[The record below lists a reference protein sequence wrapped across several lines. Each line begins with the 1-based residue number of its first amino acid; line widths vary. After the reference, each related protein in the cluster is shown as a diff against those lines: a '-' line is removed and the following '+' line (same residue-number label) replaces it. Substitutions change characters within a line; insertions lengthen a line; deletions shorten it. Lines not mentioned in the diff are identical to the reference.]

1 MPNSH
6 KTYTIDPPSVTVL
19 VLHWRGIDKTRR
31 CLASLRTSTYSNY
44 KVLLVDN
51 GSAGDGVDQSQADGV
66 TLAREYPEVDLLS
79 LDRNYGFAGGC
90 NHGLKRA
97 MANGAAFIWLLNNDA
112 VARPES
118 IGHLVQAALA
128 NPNGAA
134 FGAVVLEGDSSN
146 AEEAG
151 IGEISFAKAKTYLRK
166 MPAEGGGASAASKNK
181 AEWRQNDGVTTYS
194 CQWLS
199 GSNLLLRQ
207 SALQKVGIFDEKYY
221 LYFEDVELCHRLK
234 LAGFEC
240 LLVPGSTIEHEG
252 NASTQGSLSLWRNY
266 YHSRNRLRFFM
277 QYAPAHLKTVA
288 LASIMGHMAKHML
301 TLPTRGKRGKA
312 CLRAEWLGVKDYFD
326 GKSGRAECLDWCE
339 KIDL

>member
-1 MPNSH
+1 VPNSH
-6 KTYTIDPPSVTVL
+6 KTYTVDPPSVTVL

-31 CLASLRTSTYSNY
+31 CLASLRTSTYANY

-51 GSAGDGVDQSQADGV
+51 GSAGDGLDQSNSDGV
-66 TLAREYPEVDLLS
+66 VLASEFPEVDLLS

-118 IGHLVQAALA
+118 IDHLIKAALA
-128 NPNGAA
+128 NPSAAA
-134 FGAVVLEGDSSN
+134 FGAVVLEGNSER

-151 IGEISFAKAKTYLRK
+151 IGEISFARAKTYLRK
-166 MPAEGGGASAASKNK
+166 MDGKKKQESGG
-181 AEWRQNDGVTTYS
+181 DLTTYS
-194 CQWLS
+194 CDWLS
-199 GSNLLLRQ
+199 GSNLLLRH
-207 SALQKVGIFDEKYY
+207 SALEKVGIFDERYY
-221 LYFEDVELCHRLK
+221 LYFEDVELCHRFK

-266 YHSRNRLRFFM
+266 YHSRNRLMFFL
-277 QYAPAHLKTVA
+277 QYAPAHLKCVA
-288 LASIMGHMAKHML
+288 LASIMGHLAKHMV
-301 TLPTRGKRGKA
+301 TLPARGKKGKA
-312 CLRAEWLGVKDYFD
+312 RLKAEWLGFKDYFN

-339 KIDL
+339 SVEF